1 MLNKTKLWLSV
12 FPLIIANNFISIPA
26 NATSNDAI
34 TLESI
39 RAVST
44 TVLTGEN
51 VVMQLEVAV
60 PAGYSWDPNVA
71 ALGGK
76 IKVLV
81 CPSSLYSLISGIPNC
96 NYGAFQSRYSLT
108 TISSVTSTTV
118 GSFEIKTFTV
128 SGLASLG
135 LVDNYK
141 LMIVRIPGANIPN
154 RDEMNYYSRGNLYAT
169 DDYGTLPSISV
180 PTFLNGDVSVVAS
193 LPTPTPTPTP
203 TVSVTPTPTP
213 TPTPTVSV
221 TPTPTPT
228 PTPTVSV
235 TPTPTPIPTP
245 TVSVT
250 PTPSPSATETAT
262 PAESGGTNSVVTRII
277 NTILQPIG
285 IQSSG
290 QSIKKTPDING
301 DLTWQKSREIIT
313 TNEEWSVRK
322 NRNASGGSFVST
334 SINESKMQ
342 LTTRGDAFTLRF
354 MTGKK
359 MGKIQVNIDG
369 KKLAVINTGSTSTKS
384 KAKSW
389 IGIGTGNHKI
399 EIIPILDP
407 GQSIGIDAYQVARA
421 V

>member
-1 MLNKTKLWLSV
+1 MFNKTKLWLSV
-12 FPLIIANNFISIPA
+12 FPLIIVNNFIATPA
-26 NATSNDAI
+26 KATSNDAI

-51 VVMQLEVAV
+51 IVMELEVAV
-60 PAGYSWDPNVA
+60 PTGYSWDPNVT

-81 CPSSLYSLISGIPNC
+81 CPTALYSLISGIPNC
-96 NYGAFQSRYSLT
+96 NYGSLQSRYSLT
-108 TISSVTSTTV
+108 TISTVTSTTV
-118 GSFEIKTFTV
+118 GSFDIKSFTV

-141 LMIVRIPGANIPN
+141 LMIVRIPAANIPN

-169 DDYGTLPSISV
+169 DDYGSLPTISV
-180 PTFLNGDVSVVAS
+180 PTFINGDVSVVA
-193 LPTPTPTPTP
+193 PTPTPTPTPTVSETVTPTPTP

-213 TPTPTVSV
+213 TP
-221 TPTPTPT
+221 
-228 PTPTVSV
+228 
-235 TPTPTPIPTP
+235 
-245 TVSVT
+245 
-250 PTPSPSATETAT
+250 SATETSR
-262 PAESGGTNSVVTRII
+262 PASESGGNTVVNRIVNS
-277 NTILQPIG
+277 ILQPIG
-285 IQSSG
+285 IQASG
-290 QSIKKTPDING
+290 QSLKKAPDKNG
-301 DLTWQKSREIIT
+301 DLTWQKSREIVT
-313 TNEEWSVRK
+313 SNDEWSVKK

-334 SINESKMQ
+334 SVNDSKLQ

-359 MGKIQVNIDG
+359 MGKIQVNVDG
-369 KKLAVINTGSTSTKS
+369 KKLAVINTGSISTKS

>member
-1 MLNKTKLWLSV
+1 MFNKTKLWLSV
-12 FPLIIANNFISIPA
+12 FPLIIINNFIATPA
-26 NATSNDAI
+26 KATSNDAI

-51 VVMQLEVAV
+51 IVMELEVAV
-60 PAGYSWDPNVA
+60 PTGYSWDPNVT

-81 CPSSLYSLISGIPNC
+81 CPSNLYSLVSGIPNC

-108 TISSVTSTTV
+108 TISTVTSTTV
-118 GSFEIKTFTV
+118 GSFDIKSFSV

-154 RDEMNYYSRGNLYAT
+154 RDEMHYYSRGNQYAT
-169 DDYGTLPSISV
+169 DDYGNLPTISV
-180 PTFLNGDVSVVAS
+180 PSFLNGDVSVVA
-193 LPTPTPTPTP
+193 PTPTPTP
-203 TVSVTPTPTP
+203 TVSETVTP
-213 TPTPTVSV
+213 TPTPTVSI
-221 TPTPTPT
+221 TPTPT
-228 PTPTVSV
+228 
-235 TPTPTPIPTP
+235 
-245 TVSVT
+245 
-250 PTPSPSATETAT
+250 PSATETAAPT
-262 PAESGGTNSVVTRII
+262 SQSGTSTVVNRSINSV
-277 NTILQPIG
+277 LQPIG

-290 QSIKKTPDING
+290 RSLKKTPNKNG
-301 DLTWQKSREIIT
+301 DLTWRKSREIIT
-313 TNEEWSVRK
+313 KNKQWSVKK
-322 NRNASGGSFVST
+322 NRNASGGSFIST
-334 SINESKMQ
+334 SVKEAKIQ
-342 LTTRGDAFTLRF
+342 LMTRGDAFTLRF

-359 MGKIQVNIDG
+359 MGKIQVNVDG
-369 KKLAVINTGSTSTKS
+369 KKLAVINTRSNSTKS

>member
-1 MLNKTKLWLSV
+1 MLRKTKLWLSV
-12 FPLIIANNFISIPA
+12 FPLIFVNNIISIPA
-26 NATSNDAI
+26 KATSNDAI

-39 RAVST
+39 SAVST

-51 VVMQLEVAV
+51 IVMQLEVAV
-60 PAGYSWDPNVA
+60 PAGYSWDPNVT

-76 IKVLV
+76 IKVLI
-81 CPSSLYSLISGIPNC
+81 CPSGLYSLVSGIPNC

-108 TISSVTSTTV
+108 TISTVTSTTV
-118 GSFEIKTFTV
+118 GSFDIKSFTV

-169 DDYGTLPSISV
+169 DDYGSLPTIPV
-180 PTFLNGDVSVVAS
+180 PTFLNGDVSVVAPTPTPTPPPTPTPKIS
-193 LPTPTPTPTP
+193 VTLTPTPTATPTPTPTP
-203 TVSVTPTPTP
+203 SPTPS
-213 TPTPTVSV
+213 VSE
-221 TPTPTPT
+221 
-228 PTPTVSV
+228 
-235 TPTPTPIPTP
+235 
-245 TVSVT
+245 
-250 PTPSPSATETAT
+250 TPSPSPSVTESVT
-262 PAESGGTNSVVTRII
+262 PSVSSETNSVVTRII
-277 NTILQPIG
+277 NSILQPIG

-301 DLTWQKSREIIT
+301 DLTWQKSREIVT
-313 TNEEWSVRK
+313 TNEEWSVKK
-322 NRNASGGSFVST
+322 NRSASGGSFVST
-334 SINESKMQ
+334 SVNESKMQ
-342 LTTRGDAFTLRF
+342 ITTRGDAFTLRF

-359 MGKIQVNIDG
+359 MGKIQVNVDG
-369 KKLAVINTGSTSTKS
+369 KKLAVINTGSTATKS

-389 IGIGTGNHKI
+389 IGIGTGKHKI

>member
-1 MLNKTKLWLSV
+1 MFNKTKLWLSV
-12 FPLIIANNFISIPA
+12 FPLIIVNNFIATPA
-26 NATSNDAI
+26 KATSNDAI

-51 VVMQLEVAV
+51 IVMELEVAV
-60 PAGYSWDPNVA
+60 PSGYSWDPNVT

-81 CPSSLYSLISGIPNC
+81 CPTALYSLVSGIPNC
-96 NYGAFQSRYSLT
+96 NYGSLQSRYSLT
-108 TISSVTSTTV
+108 TISTVTSTTV
-118 GSFEIKTFTV
+118 GSFDIKSFTV

-141 LMIVRIPGANIPN
+141 LMIVRIPAANIPN

-169 DDYGTLPSISV
+169 DDYGSLPTISV
-180 PTFLNGDVSVVAS
+180 PTFLNGDVSVVA
-193 LPTPTPTPTP
+193 PTPTPTPTPTVSVTVTPTPTP

-213 TPTPTVSV
+213 TP
-221 TPTPTPT
+221 
-228 PTPTVSV
+228 
-235 TPTPTPIPTP
+235 
-245 TVSVT
+245 
-250 PTPSPSATETAT
+250 SATETST
-262 PAESGGTNSVVTRII
+262 PASESGTSTVVNRII
-277 NTILQPIG
+277 NSILQPIG
-285 IQSSG
+285 IQASG
-290 QSIKKTPDING
+290 QSLKKAPDKNG

-313 TNEEWSVRK
+313 TNEEWLVKK
-322 NRNASGGSFVST
+322 NRNASGGSFIST
-334 SINESKMQ
+334 SVNDSKLQ

-359 MGKIQVNIDG
+359 MGKIQVNVDG

>member
-1 MLNKTKLWLSV
+1 MFNKTKLWLSV
-12 FPLIIANNFISIPA
+12 FPLIIVNNFIATPA
-26 NATSNDAI
+26 KATSNDAI

-51 VVMQLEVAV
+51 IVMELEVAV
-60 PAGYSWDPNVA
+60 PTGYSWDPNVT

-81 CPSSLYSLISGIPNC
+81 CPTALYSLISGIPNC
-96 NYGAFQSRYSLT
+96 NYGSLQSRYSLT
-108 TISSVTSTTV
+108 TISTVTSTTV
-118 GSFEIKTFTV
+118 GSFDIKSFTV

-141 LMIVRIPGANIPN
+141 LMIVRIPAANIPN

-169 DDYGTLPSISV
+169 DDYGSLPTISV
-180 PTFLNGDVSVVAS
+180 PTFINGDVSVVA
-193 LPTPTPTPTP
+193 PTPTPTPTPTVSETVTPTPTP

-213 TPTPTVSV
+213 TP
-221 TPTPTPT
+221 
-228 PTPTVSV
+228 
-235 TPTPTPIPTP
+235 
-245 TVSVT
+245 
-250 PTPSPSATETAT
+250 SATETSR
-262 PAESGGTNSVVTRII
+262 PASESGGNTVVNRIVNS
-277 NTILQPIG
+277 ILQPIG
-285 IQSSG
+285 IQASG
-290 QSIKKTPDING
+290 QSLKKAPDKNG
-301 DLTWQKSREIIT
+301 DLTWQKSREIIA
-313 TNEEWSVRK
+313 NNDEWSVKK

-334 SINESKMQ
+334 SVNDSKLQ

-359 MGKIQVNIDG
+359 MGKIQVNVDG
-369 KKLAVINTGSTSTKS
+369 KKLAVINTVSTSTKS

-389 IGIGTGNHKI
+389 IGIGSGNHKI

>member
-1 MLNKTKLWLSV
+1 MFNKTKLWLSV
-12 FPLIIANNFISIPA
+12 FPLIIVYNFIATPA
-26 NATSNDAI
+26 KATSNDAI

-51 VVMQLEVAV
+51 IVMELEVAV
-60 PAGYSWDPNVA
+60 PTGYSWDPNVT

-81 CPSSLYSLISGIPNC
+81 CPTALYSLVSGIPNC
-96 NYGAFQSRYSLT
+96 NYGSLQSRYSLT
-108 TISSVTSTTV
+108 TISTVTSTTV
-118 GSFEIKTFTV
+118 GSFDIKSFTV

-141 LMIVRIPGANIPN
+141 LMIVRIPAANIPS

-169 DDYGTLPSISV
+169 DDYGSLPTISV
-180 PTFLNGDVSVVAS
+180 PTFLNGDVSVVA
-193 LPTPTPTPTP
+193 PTPTPTPTPTVSVTVTPTPTP

-213 TPTPTVSV
+213 TP
-221 TPTPTPT
+221 
-228 PTPTVSV
+228 
-235 TPTPTPIPTP
+235 
-245 TVSVT
+245 
-250 PTPSPSATETAT
+250 SATETST
-262 PAESGGTNSVVTRII
+262 PVSESGGNTVVNRII
-277 NTILQPIG
+277 NSILQPIG
-285 IQSSG
+285 IQASG
-290 QSIKKTPDING
+290 QSLKKAPDKNG

-313 TNEEWSVRK
+313 TNDEWSVKK
-322 NRNASGGSFVST
+322 NKNASGGSFVST
-334 SINESKMQ
+334 SVNDSKLQ

-359 MGKIQVNIDG
+359 MGKIQVNVDG

>member
-1 MLNKTKLWLSV
+1 MFNKIKFWLSV
-12 FPLIIANNFISIPA
+12 FPLIIINNFIATPA
-26 NATSNDAI
+26 KATSNDAI

-51 VVMQLEVAV
+51 IVMELEVAV
-60 PAGYSWDPNVA
+60 PTGYSWDPNVT

-81 CPSSLYSLISGIPNC
+81 CPTALYSLVSGIPNC
-96 NYGAFQSRYSLT
+96 NYGSLQSRYSLT
-108 TISSVTSTTV
+108 TISTVTSTTV
-118 GSFEIKTFTV
+118 GSFDIKSFTV
-128 SGLASLG
+128 SGPASLG

-141 LMIVRIPGANIPN
+141 LMIVRIPAANIPN

-169 DDYGTLPSISV
+169 DDYGSLPTISV
-180 PTFLNGDVSVVAS
+180 PTFLNGDVSVVA
-193 LPTPTPTPTP
+193 PTPTPTPTPTVSVTVTPTPTP

-213 TPTPTVSV
+213 TP
-221 TPTPTPT
+221 
-228 PTPTVSV
+228 
-235 TPTPTPIPTP
+235 
-245 TVSVT
+245 
-250 PTPSPSATETAT
+250 SATETST
-262 PAESGGTNSVVTRII
+262 PASESGTSTVVNRII
-277 NTILQPIG
+277 NSILQPIG
-285 IQSSG
+285 IQASG
-290 QSIKKTPDING
+290 QSLKKAPDKNG
-301 DLTWQKSREIIT
+301 DLTWQKSREIVT
-313 TNEEWSVRK
+313 TNEEWLVKK

-334 SINESKMQ
+334 SVNDSKLQ

-359 MGKIQVNIDG
+359 MGKIQVNVDG

>member
-1 MLNKTKLWLSV
+1 MFNKTKLWLSV
-12 FPLIIANNFISIPA
+12 FPLIIVNNFIATPA
-26 NATSNDAI
+26 KATSNDAI

-51 VVMQLEVAV
+51 IVMELEVAV
-60 PAGYSWDPNVA
+60 PTGYSWDPNVT

-81 CPSSLYSLISGIPNC
+81 CPTALYSLISGIPNC
-96 NYGAFQSRYSLT
+96 NYGSLQSRYSLT
-108 TISSVTSTTV
+108 TISTVTSTTV
-118 GSFEIKTFTV
+118 GSFDIKSFTV

-141 LMIVRIPGANIPN
+141 LMIVRIPAANIPN

-169 DDYGTLPSISV
+169 DDYGSLPTISV
-180 PTFLNGDVSVVAS
+180 PTFLNGDVSVVA
-193 LPTPTPTPTP
+193 PTPTPTPTP
-203 TVSVTPTPTP
+203 TVSETVTP

-221 TPTPTPT
+221 TP
-228 PTPTVSV
+228 S
-235 TPTPTPIPTP
+235 
-245 TVSVT
+245 
-250 PTPSPSATETAT
+250 PTPSVTETST
-262 PAESGGTNSVVTRII
+262 PVSESGTSTVVSRII
-277 NTILQPIG
+277 NSILQPIG

-290 QSIKKTPDING
+290 QSLKKTPNKNG
-301 DLTWQKSREIIT
+301 DLTWQKSREIVT
-313 TNEEWSVRK
+313 TNEEWLVKK

-334 SINESKMQ
+334 SVNDSKLQ

-359 MGKIQVNIDG
+359 MGKIQVNVDG
-369 KKLAVINTGSTSTKS
+369 KMLAVINSGSTSTKS

>member
-1 MLNKTKLWLSV
+1 MFNKIKFWLSV
-12 FPLIIANNFISIPA
+12 FPLIIINNFIATPA
-26 NATSNDAI
+26 KATSNDAI

-51 VVMQLEVAV
+51 IVMELEVAV
-60 PAGYSWDPNVA
+60 PTGYSWDPNVT

-81 CPSSLYSLISGIPNC
+81 CPTALYSLVSGIPNC
-96 NYGAFQSRYSLT
+96 NYGSLQSRYSLT
-108 TISSVTSTTV
+108 TISTVTSTTV
-118 GSFEIKTFTV
+118 GSFDIKSFTV

-141 LMIVRIPGANIPN
+141 LMIVRIPAANIPN

-169 DDYGTLPSISV
+169 DDYGSLPTISV
-180 PTFLNGDVSVVAS
+180 PTFLNGDVSVVA
-193 LPTPTPTPTP
+193 PTPTPTPTP
-203 TVSVTPTPTP
+203 TVSETVTP

-221 TPTPTPT
+221 TP
-228 PTPTVSV
+228 S
-235 TPTPTPIPTP
+235 
-245 TVSVT
+245 
-250 PTPSPSATETAT
+250 PTPSVTETST
-262 PAESGGTNSVVTRII
+262 PVSESGTSTVVSRII
-277 NTILQPIG
+277 NSILQPIG

-290 QSIKKTPDING
+290 QSLKKTPNKNG
-301 DLTWQKSREIIT
+301 DLTWQKSREIVT
-313 TNEEWSVRK
+313 TNEEWLVKK

-334 SINESKMQ
+334 SVNDSKLQ

-359 MGKIQVNIDG
+359 MGKIQVNVDG

>member
-1 MLNKTKLWLSV
+1 MFNKTKLWLSV
-12 FPLIIANNFISIPA
+12 FPLIIINNFIGTPA
-26 NATSNDAI
+26 KATSNDAI

-51 VVMQLEVAV
+51 IVMELEVAV
-60 PAGYSWDPNVA
+60 PTGYSWDPNVT

-81 CPSSLYSLISGIPNC
+81 CPTALYSLISGIPNC
-96 NYGAFQSRYSLT
+96 NYGSLQSRYSLT
-108 TISSVTSTTV
+108 TISTVTSTTV
-118 GSFEIKTFTV
+118 GSFDIKSFTV

-141 LMIVRIPGANIPN
+141 LMIVRIPAANIPN

-169 DDYGTLPSISV
+169 DDYGSLPTISV
-180 PTFLNGDVSVVAS
+180 PTFLNGDVSVVA
-193 LPTPTPTPTP
+193 PTPTPTPTVSETVTPTPTP
-203 TVSVTPTPTP
+203 TVSVTPSPTP
-213 TPTPTVSV
+213 T
-221 TPTPTPT
+221 
-228 PTPTVSV
+228 
-235 TPTPTPIPTP
+235 
-245 TVSVT
+245 
-250 PTPSPSATETAT
+250 PSATETST
-262 PAESGGTNSVVTRII
+262 PASESGGNTVVNRII
-277 NTILQPIG
+277 NSILQPIG
-285 IQSSG
+285 IQASG
-290 QSIKKTPDING
+290 QSLKKAPNKNG
-301 DLTWQKSREIIT
+301 DLTWQKSREINS
-313 TNEEWSVRK
+313 TNKEWSVKKSRK
-322 NRNASGGSFVST
+322 ASGGSFVST
-334 SINESKMQ
+334 SINESKLQ

-359 MGKIQVNIDG
+359 MGKIQVNVDG
-369 KKLAVINTGSTSTKS
+369 KKLAVINTKSTSNKS

-389 IGIGTGNHKI
+389 IGIGSGNHKI

>member
-1 MLNKTKLWLSV
+1 MFNKTKLWISV
-12 FPLIIANNFISIPA
+12 FLLIVINNFIATPA
-26 NATSNDAI
+26 RATSNDAI

-51 VVMQLEVAV
+51 IVMQLEVAV
-60 PAGYSWDPNVA
+60 PTGYSWDPNVT

-76 IKVLV
+76 VKVLV

-108 TISSVTSTTV
+108 TISAVTSTTV
-118 GSFEIKTFTV
+118 GSFDIKTFTV

-180 PTFLNGDVSVVAS
+180 PSFLNGDVSVVA
-193 LPTPTPTPTP
+193 PTPTPTPTP
-203 TVSVTPTPTP
+203 TVSVTVTP
-213 TPTPTVSV
+213 TPTPTVSE

-228 PTPTVSV
+228 P
-235 TPTPTPIPTP
+235 
-245 TVSVT
+245 
-250 PTPSPSATETAT
+250 SATETST
-262 PAESGGTNSVVTRII
+262 PTSESETSNVVNRII
-277 NTILQPIG
+277 SSILQPIG
-285 IQSSG
+285 IQASG
-290 QSIKKTPDING
+290 QSIKKSPARNG
-301 DLTWQKSREIIT
+301 DLTWQKSREIVT
-313 TNEEWSVRK
+313 TNEEWLVKK
-322 NRNASGGSFVST
+322 NRNASGGSFIST
-334 SINESKMQ
+334 SVNESKLQ
-342 LTTRGDAFTLRF
+342 VTTRGDAFTLRF

-359 MGKIQVNIDG
+359 MGKIQVNVDG
-369 KKLAVINTGSTSTKS
+369 KKLAVINTNSTSNKS